1 MAVFPQKPRSG
12 QKVLQGLYNSVCQ
25 IIDYLPSLEVR
36 GDNSSTSVTKTSNGT
51 IVHSNTGF
59 DSIEDLRARYR
70 FHNGIMA
77 EDNKIYVRST
87 LTGGRFIDVDY
98 YEQNEQGEEV
108 EKEYPTINCMLSG
121 GRDIQITQGG
131 IINYTG
137 SGGGGA
143 SGYTYTG
150 DGDLGSGHI
159 FVDYSYTNPVIC
171 SNLCYIDDL
180 LNYPISGGG
189 IGSEL
194 HFAQIRDIKDG
205 AGTQVDYHWTSI
217 GDSTEEGGQLIKF
230 VDGVCVNLNV
240 SGGTYITTNFHQGV
254 GYGDYTSA
262 SIDCNLSGT
271 YNWYPHTSGFIAIV
285 PQTDANQNITGGIIS
300 TNLHAGSGI
309 AIDPQTGEITCT
321 IEGGGGSGG
330 GNTYYADNFTLSTT
344 SPTGNTFYLYDVYP
358 LLTGRGGITVDRY
371 GDSPLYPGYALGTVI
386 SCPVYLPSTGIAII
400 DDPTPGTQN
409 KYVAITADFDYH
421 AGTGISIDPATRTIN
436 CTVEPGGG
444 GETYYADESTIK
456 LSSTNNTFYLY
467 DVEPLLTGAGG
478 IRVYNYGTDGLG
490 RRVTGISATPYT
502 GGDNISVDNYVISMT
517 ATIPTKTSDLT
528 NDSHFITIN
537 DVPPG
542 SVYQGDNVT
551 IAASGTNNNIFYVI
565 DGVFAPLTT
574 VVNLSTELSGHIDYV
589 SSNFPISAS
598 EIINDVPF
606 VTSSDLDAYY
616 KVSAFNA
623 VGDHLQYVPRLGRLN
638 CTLTGG
644 DWIQIDE
651 QDNIN
656 CTLTNVSDLN
666 NDAGYITT
674 VDIPPSTTYIGTS
687 GIVIEPILDE
697 NQQPTT
703 SSFIGL
709 STVYDLLSEGP
720 NIKLTKLIDGRTQI
734 SGTPEG
740 SGGGGGGGCPWPNY
754 NNLGEESNT
763 LVYPLMRYST
773 STGGWL
779 RISCRG
785 GTSRCVGVWIGDN
798 YYGLGKG
805 EAMTWSLAIP
815 PASSFYVDVDWN
827 LNNFIWFDSTVT
839 PGTITI
845 QQHDYWFTPPQ
856 WDPDRQTISEA
867 RDTFFNA
874 RSEETQCYNYM
885 TGAATDLKQMS
896 SDWTKLTMISGSD
909 PYAEPESRQYYQDR
923 ITYMQNKLSGEYEG
937 DWGCE
942 QHWDQAIEYCQTLN
956 TLNNSLPSA
965 NSMYSYQVTDIP
977 AKCQQYYGKI
987 EQYITS
993 GQYYYNLVDQW
1004 WTQHD
1009 QQNQ

>member
-51 IVHSNTGF
+51 IVHSNNGF

-230 VDGVCVNLNV
+230 IDGVCVNLNV
-240 SGGTYITTNFHQGV
+240 SGGTYITTKFHQGV

-262 SIDCNLSGT
+262 SIDCNLSGDRDI
-271 YNWYPHTSGFIAIV
+271 NNSGLITIV
-285 PQTDANQNITGGIIS
+285 PQYDIEQNITGGVIS
-300 TNLHAGSGI
+300 SVLHAGSGI

-321 IEGGGGSGG
+321 VEGGGG

-358 LLTGRGGITVDRY
+358 LLTGRGGIRVDRY

-386 SCPVYLPSTGIAII
+386 SCPVYLPSTGIAIL
-400 DDPTPGTQN
+400 DDTTPGTQN
-409 KYVAITADFDYH
+409 KYVAITADFDYN
-421 AGTGISIDPATRTIN
+421 AGTGISIDPVTRTIN
-436 CTVEPGGG
+436 CTVEPGG

-478 IRVYNYGTDGLG
+478 IKVYNYGLDGLS

-502 GGDNISVDNYVISMT
+502 GGEGISVDNYVISLT

-565 DGVFAPLTT
+565 DGVFARLST

-589 SSNFPISAS
+589 SSNIPLSTS
-598 EIINDVPF
+598 QLVNDVPF
-606 VTSSDLDAYY
+606 VTSTWVDDNFISGGAT
-616 KVSAFNA
+616 
-623 VGDHLQYVPRLGRLN
+623 GDHMYYNSQEKRLKCMLTGGTNIEIEDVGNYGYIN
-638 CTLTGG
+638 CTLTGL
-644 DWIQIDE
+644 DQL
-651 QDNIN
+651 DNT
-656 CTLTNVSDLN
+656 CGFVTTDQVSS
-666 NDAGYITT
+666 I
-674 VDIPPSTTYIGTS
+674 VPHIPTS
-687 GIVIEPILDE
+687 GLMSTALYDANDNLTGIEY
-697 NQQPTT
+697 
-703 SSFIGL
+703 GL
-709 STVYDLLSEGP
+709 STKFYNDLTTISTRPATGDKILSSHNGTLSWETNTAGSNIPTPTANKVLSSNASNQIVWATNTGGSTPTPGEQNYNYIFSSGIYQATAGSKWIVRYPHIPIAWSEYEEGP
-720 NIKLTKLIDGRTQI
+720 W
-734 SGTPEG
+734 PEG
-740 SGGGGGGGCPWPNY
+740 WQ
-754 NNLGEESNT
+754 
-763 LVYPLMRYST
+763 
-773 STGGWL
+773 
-779 RISCRG
+779 
-785 GTSRCVGVWIGDN
+785 
-798 YYGLGKG
+798 
-805 EAMTWSLAIP
+805 P
-815 PASSFYVDVDWN
+815 PKE
-827 LNNFIWFDSTVT
+827 
-839 PGTITI
+839 P
-845 QQHDYWFTPPQ
+845 
-856 WDPDRQTISEA
+856 
-867 RDTFFNA
+867 
-874 RSEETQCYNYM
+874 
-885 TGAATDLKQMS
+885 
-896 SDWTKLTMISGSD
+896 GSD
-909 PYAEPESRQYYQDR
+909 AYFS
-923 ITYMQNKLSGEYEG
+923 
-937 DWGCE
+937 
-942 QHWDQAIEYCQTLN
+942 
-956 TLNNSLPSA
+956 
-965 NSMYSYQVTDIP
+965 
-977 AKCQQYYGKI
+977 QQWPLY
-987 EQYITS
+987 
-993 GQYYYNLVDQW
+993 QYYYDQPTEPALPCGFLCSLYTW
-1004 WTQHD
+1004 APGEYGSSKSHGHWDIILKLPNVSERTVVEVVNYTDTALIVVTDNQKQIIPQCFNNTIGDD
-1009 QQNQ
+1009 QNYWSTNYPNYAYSFKHGDFNACCKIIFYYDPAPPYTPERTPYASGAMKQLTSGGCWFGQILY